1 MISIR
6 NSSYALLAVLKKVP
20 TATRTESINA
30 ENELSFT
37 AVLDAKATAN
47 IVAGNVIECEDDY
60 FDIVYYQSQ
69 IGEDGTATVE
79 VDGEHVSYRLNDD
92 TVDSF
97 GMTGTPTE
105 ILTAILSGTDFT
117 IGTVEPTA
125 SGAYTINEKTTR
137 RGLLIGYA
145 NAIGAEL
152 SFSKF
157 AVSLLT
163 RRGSDE
169 PRIFT
174 AGKNLR
180 LASKTYNGRQSPA
193 LVSYEAEPIGLPDA
207 PLSLG
212 DDVKLV
218 QPELGIDSTLRI
230 ITLAYNPLD
239 SLVSEITI
247 SNYIVTLENQFYQ
260 MTQTSLTKDK
270 VYHGVKLG
278 PDNGLE
284 ITRTD
289 NKARALFNSGTLS
302 FQIGDGTGGNW
313 VDKLYYDSVDNKIK
327 FTGDINMLG
336 GSISWNQL
344 SDKPT
349 IITTS
354 DALAAWVGS
363 GYATYINSSGVYTG
377 IIGAN
382 HAVLANN
389 VANAS
394 LNFDVKGSYYITL
407 KATTSIEGT
416 TLVFC
421 NTQTLGGSISRVDQ
435 MDLYANDVYL
445 WGDIHFESLQNID
458 LANCIIDFSGS
469 SIDFNGA
476 TVYNLSVPAVF
487 S

>member
-1 MISIR
+1 MITIR
-6 NSSYALLAVLKKVP
+6 SSAFALLANLPKVP
-20 TATRTESINA
+20 TATRRESINA

-37 AVLDAKATAN
+37 AILDAKATAN
-47 IVAGNVIECEDDY
+47 IVAGNIVECESDY
-60 FDIVYYQSQ
+60 FDIVYYQSS
-69 IGEDGTATVE
+69 INEDGTATIDVE
-79 VDGEHVSYRLNDD
+79 AEHVSYRLNNTTND
-92 TVDSF
+92 TF
-97 GMTGTPTE
+97 GMTGTPTQ
-105 ILTAILSGTDFT
+105 ILTAILNGTGFT
-117 IGTVEPTA
+117 VGTVEPTV
-125 SGAYTINEKTTR
+125 SGAYAINEKTTR

-152 SFSKF
+152 LFDKFS
-157 AVSLLT
+157 VSLLT
-163 RRGSDE
+163 RRGADE

-180 LASKTYNGRQSPA
+180 LISKTYNGRQNPA
-193 LVSYEAEPIGLPDA
+193 LISYEAEPIGLPNA

-260 MTQTSLTKDK
+260 MAQTSLTKDK

-289 NKARALFNSGTLS
+289 DKARALFNADTLS

-313 VDKLYYDSVDNKIK
+313 VDTLYYDSVDNKIK

-349 IITTS
+349 IPAEYTDS
-354 DALAAWVGS
+354 DALTAIQG
-363 GYATYINSSGVYTG
+363 TYIDESNVWTINVYANNIQAGTISGVTIDIDTDATIGNNLDLGTLDSLLSKRIRFNGGVNIHTADAGGLYVGNMKRLVISALELELLHATQG
-377 IIGAN
+377 I
-382 HAVLANN
+382 
-389 VANAS
+389 
-394 LNFDVKGSYYITL
+394 KGT
-407 KATTSIEGT
+407 
-416 TLVFC
+416 
-421 NTQTLGGSISRVDQ
+421 
-435 MDLYANDVYL
+435 
-445 WGDIHFESLQNID
+445 W
-458 LANCIIDFSGS
+458 DFSGAALTLPS
-469 SIDFNGA
+469 GL
-476 TVYNLSVPAVF
+476 TVPAVF